1 MNSRQSFKLPNLAH
15 APVLGLPVN
24 ICDYPQAAV
33 AMRAGANN
41 STTSYLVAAANTH
54 IASLAHREK
63 PFEEAMKKFDLILPD
78 GMPLVW
84 YLNRIHRA
92 KLRDRVYG
100 PDLMRHILATTGPN
114 ERHFLLGGSNVERQ
128 KLEQVVARDYPQAKI
143 AGSYS
148 PPFGPWPADE
158 EERIIRLLRESEPT
172 FVWVGLGCPKQELL
186 LARMKDAL
194 PPAAYVAVGAAFSLI
209 GGTVKQAPLSW
220 QRLGLEWAF
229 RLLTEP
235 RRLWRRYLVNNTY
248 FVILTGWE
256 LIRKATGNRKSCF
269 RFTE

>member
-1 MNSRQSFKLPNLAH
+1 MKQSHPLNTTILTR

-24 ICDYPQAAV
+24 ICDYSQVAAV
-33 AMRAGANN
+33 MRAHANDL
-41 STTSYLVAAANTH
+41 TTSYLVAAANTH
-54 IASLAHREK
+54 VVSIAHRDK
-63 PFEEAMKKFDLILPD
+63 GFGQAMKKFDLILPD

-84 YLNRIHRA
+84 YLNRFHRA

-100 PDLMRHILATTGPN
+100 PDLMRHILATTEPA
-114 ERHFLLGGSNVERQ
+114 ESHFLLGGNQAERK
-128 KLEQVVARDYPQAKI
+128 KLEQVVTRDYPQAKI

-158 EERIIRLLRESEPT
+158 EKRIIRLLRESTPT

-186 LARMKDAL
+186 LARLKSAL

-209 GGTVKQAPLSW
+209 GGTVKQAPRSW

-229 RLLTEP
+229 RLLMEP

-248 FVILTGWE
+248 FITFTALE
-256 LIRKATGNRKSCF
+256 LLKRVTRNS
-269 RFTE
+269 

>member
-1 MNSRQSFKLPNLAH
+1 MKPNHSLNQPSLAR

-24 ICDYPQAAV
+24 ICDYAQAAAV
-33 AMRAGANN
+33 MRARANDL
-41 STTSYLVAAANTH
+41 TTPYLVAAANTH
-54 IASLAHREK
+54 VVSIAHRDK
-63 PFEEAMKKFDLILPD
+63 RFGEAMKKFDLILPD

-84 YLNRIHRA
+84 YLNRIHRT

-100 PDLMRHILATTGPN
+100 PDLMRHILATAGPA
-114 ERHFLLGGSNVERQ
+114 ERHFLLGGTQTERD
-128 KLEQVVARDYPQAKI
+128 KLEQVVARDYPQAQI

-158 EERIIRLLRESEPT
+158 EERIIRLVRESAPT

-186 LARMKDAL
+186 LARLKSAL
-194 PPAAYVAVGAAFSLI
+194 PPADYLAVGAAFSLI
-209 GGTVKQAPLSW
+209 GGTVKQAPRSW

-229 RLLTEP
+229 RLLMEP

-248 FVILTGWE
+248 FMIFTALE
-256 LIRKATGNRKSCF
+256 LLKRASRTS
-269 RFTE
+269 